1 MPSSSSCPTRRG
13 RCMARRCRSTVWAD
27 DRGADD
33 RLPCEK
39 APVGVFPAVGW
50 LGAWPREDWMSRILG
65 RYADAIYALLRFVAG
80 FMFMFHGLQKL
91 FGAFGGQVMQTG
103 TLPWFAGV
111 IELVC
116 GILIMI
122 GLLASW
128 AAFLASGMM
137 AVAYF
142 MVHQKMGTW

>member
-1 MPSSSSCPTRRG
+1 
-13 RCMARRCRSTVWAD
+13 
-27 DRGADD
+27 
-33 RLPCEK
+33 
-39 APVGVFPAVGW
+39 
-50 LGAWPREDWMSRILG
+50 MSRILD

-91 FGAFGGQVMQTG
+91 FGALGGQVQPTG
-103 TLPWFAGV
+103 SLAWFAGS

-128 AAFLASGMM
+128 AAFLASGTM

-142 MVHQKMGTW
+142 MVHQPMGTWPVQNQGELAALYAFVFLYIAARGSGPFSVARATRNPKLD

>member
-1 MPSSSSCPTRRG
+1 
-13 RCMARRCRSTVWAD
+13 
-27 DRGADD
+27 
-33 RLPCEK
+33 
-39 APVGVFPAVGW
+39 
-50 LGAWPREDWMSRILG
+50 MSRILG
-65 RYADAIYALLRFVAG
+65 RYADAIYALLRFVTG

-116 GILIMI
+116 GILVMI
-122 GLLASW
+122 GLLGSW
-128 AAFLASGMM
+128 AAFLASGTM

-142 MVHQKMGTW
+142 MAHQPQGTWPVQNQGELAALYAFVFLYIAARGSGPFSVARALNNPALD